1 MHKFPKI
8 LGNIDIDKLSEE
20 FVNYQML
27 CSSDIPS
34 SIK

>member
-1 MHKFPKI
+1 MHKFLKI
-8 LGNIDIDKLSEE
+8 LCNVDIDKLSEE
-20 FVNYQML
+20 FVNYQIL